1 MKKIELPH
9 LPGTVVPEYV
19 KMIAGGDLP
28 KHRAVTAEQP
38 KLRSVQEELLALTVS
53 DAQLIEKYVSLY
65 QQIRALKEET
75 QLHNEQNDKI
85 MRSEE
90 EKKKY
95 AVRRTEVPVMR
106 ASRESSRRSLGTDDS
121 LDSSVGS
128 EPDRSLSQRS
138 TMLYLPAKFTVPPPT
153 LPFGLNSL
161 SCAAA
166 LNTRNNSVNSIQSS
180 SNSST
185 LSSTDKPMRESSPDD
200 FDEIAMPQE
209 GELSNLDVDWFMTY
223 DCTLSRPEKP
233 TA

>member
-1 MKKIELPH
+1 MHTRNTDRIWQFGITLQKFTLH
-9 LPGTVVPEYV
+9 SYG
-19 KMIAGGDLP
+19 
-28 KHRAVTAEQP
+28 
-38 KLRSVQEELLALTVS
+38 LLFIYYIYNKPIYAFS
-53 DAQLIEKYVSLY
+53 
-65 QQIRALKEET
+65 
-75 QLHNEQNDKI
+75 
-85 MRSEE
+85 
-90 EKKKY
+90 KKKK
-95 AVRRTEVPVMR
+95 
-106 ASRESSRRSLGTDDS
+106 SRRSLGTDDS

-185 LSSTDKPMRESSPDD
+185 LSSTDKPMRESSPDE

>member
-1 MKKIELPH
+1 MKKIELPQI
-9 LPGTVVPEYV
+9 PGTVVPEYV
-19 KMIAGGDLP
+19 KMIADGDLP
-28 KHRAVTAEQP
+28 KHRAVTSTQP
-38 KLRSVQEELLALTVS
+38 KLRSIQEELLALTVS

-75 QLHNEQNDKI
+75 QLHNEQTDKI
-85 MRSEE
+85 IRSEE
-90 EKKKY
+90 ERKKY

-106 ASRESSRRSLGTDDS
+106 ASRRSLGTDDS

-128 EPDRSLSQRS
+128 EPERSLSQRS
-138 TMLYLPAKFTVPPPT
+138 TMLSLPAKFTVPPPT

-166 LNTRNNSVNSIQSS
+166 LTTRNNSVNSIQSS

-185 LSSTDKPMRESSPDD
+185 LSSNDKPTRENSPDE

-223 DCTLSRPEKP
+223 DCTLSRPEKS